1 VEAPMSL
8 ELLNALASLL
18 TVCIIAA
25 TAISAMV

>member
-1 VEAPMSL
+1 MSL